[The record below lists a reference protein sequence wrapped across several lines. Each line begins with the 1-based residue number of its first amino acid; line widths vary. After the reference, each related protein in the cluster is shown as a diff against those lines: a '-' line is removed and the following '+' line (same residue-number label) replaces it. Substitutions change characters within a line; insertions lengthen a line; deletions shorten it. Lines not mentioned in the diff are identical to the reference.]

1 MLGCTDTFLKECSV
15 ILQSLEERIRV
26 SIGSGV
32 CVCDQ
37 EAVDQAFEQSGSVM
51 ALDGRNCDELI
62 DHYCVGHLEEVQAE
76 ALSNVSHHEA
86 AAVSYTHLTLPTILL
101 V

>member
-62 DHYCVGHLEEVQAE
+62 DHYCVCL
-76 ALSNVSHHEA
+76 LYTSDA
-86 AAVSYTHLTLPTILL
+86 ADE
-101 V
+101 